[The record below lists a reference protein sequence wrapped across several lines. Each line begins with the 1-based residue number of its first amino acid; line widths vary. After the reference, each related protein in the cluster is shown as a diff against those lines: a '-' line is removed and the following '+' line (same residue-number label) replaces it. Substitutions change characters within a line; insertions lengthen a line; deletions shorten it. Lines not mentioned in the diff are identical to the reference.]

1 MENFAGVIARR
12 LTELRTAAGM
22 TRAQVARA
30 LEVDQSQPYR
40 WETGKGVPSTETL
53 LKLADLYH
61 CTVDTLLG
69 RDTAADAASR
79 KERTQ

>member
-1 MENFAGVIARR
+1 MENLAEVIARR
-12 LTELRTAAGM
+12 LTEMRTAAGM

-40 WETGKGVPSTETL
+40 WEAGNSVPSAETL

-61 CTVDTLLG
+61 CTIDTLFG
-69 RDTAADAASR
+69 RDTTAGA
-79 KERTQ
+79 